1 MTVTPSLLKAK
12 YPWLAGQ
19 DDARLSLFLSSATV
33 QLDPGL
39 YGNQLDRAVELWVL
53 CQLVQSTPELRSQLA
68 TVSESISA
76 QGRSVSVS
84 YAERRRGDIGGGN
97 WFCEEFEALT
107 RALTAGGLV
116 V

>member
-1 MTVTPSLLKAK
+1 MPVTPSLLKTK

-19 DDARLSLFLSSATV
+19 DDSRLSLFLSSAAV
-33 QLDPGL
+33 QLDPDF
-39 YGNQLDRAVELWVL
+39 YGSQLDRAVELWVL

-68 TVSESISA
+68 TASESISA

-84 YAERRRGDIGGGN
+84 YGDRRSGDTRGN
-97 WFCEEFEALT
+97 WFCDEFEALT

-116 V
+116 I

>member
-1 MTVTPSLLKAK
+1 MSVTPSLLKAK

-39 YGNQLDRAVELWVL
+39 YGNQLDRAIELWVL

-68 TVSESISA
+68 TASESISA
-76 QGRSVSVS
+76 QGRSVSVTYS
-84 YAERRRGDIGGGN
+84 ARRGDNDSGN
-97 WFCEEFEALT
+97 WFCDEFESLT

>member
-1 MTVTPSLLKAK
+1 MSVTPSLLKTK

-19 DDARLSLFLSSATV
+19 DDARLSLFLASATA
-33 QLDPGL
+33 QLDPGI
-39 YGNQLDRAVELWVL
+39 YGNQLERAIELWVL

-84 YAERRRGDIGGGN
+84 YADRRRGDIGGGN

-107 RALTAGGLV
+107 KTLTVGGLV
-116 V
+116 I

>member
-1 MTVTPSLLKAK
+1 MPITPSLLKAK

-19 DDARLSLFLSSATV
+19 DDTRLSLFLSSAAA
-33 QLDPGL
+33 QLDPGF
-39 YGNQLDRAVELWVL
+39 YGEQLERATELWVL

-84 YAERRRGDIGGGN
+84 YAERRRVDVGGGN

-116 V
+116 I

>member
-39 YGNQLDRAVELWVL
+39 YGNQLDRAIELWVL

-68 TVSESISA
+68 TASESISA
-76 QGRSVSVS
+76 QGRSVSVT
-84 YAERRRGDIGGGN
+84 YGARRGDNASGN
-97 WFCEEFEALT
+97 WFCDEFEALT